1 MRVEVSLL
9 DVVVF
14 FVIALSLAYGVRKGA
29 PFTLAVVPALVVYVL
44 LAQFLPIHENPWLGT
59 VLAVILGI
67 GSGALSQLVPLPRF
81 TNVTEGLIGGAGGLI
96 WGLFLAVCIW
106 VSFPAQYKASTGS
119 LQYPSDRMPDLV
131 ARSIEDSGFAQ
142 SLFNWVIKNPVTR
155 QVFPPNLQ

>member
-9 DVVVF
+9 DVAVF

-29 PFTLAVVPALVVYVL
+29 PFALAAVPALAVYVV

-59 VLAVILGI
+59 VLAVILGV

-81 TNVTEGLIGGAGGLI
+81 SSMTEGVIGGVGGVI

-119 LQYPSDRMPDLV
+119 LQYPSDRISDLV
-131 ARSIEDSGFAQ
+131 AQSIEDSGFAQ
-142 SLFNWVIKNPVTR
+142 PLFNWVIKNPAIQR
-155 QVFPPNLQ
+155 IFPPNLQ